1 MTSAIVILTA
11 AVFAL
16 SITFSQSVN
25 ASTTD
30 LSSSEANDSSSS
42 PNVTSAC
49 VTFNS
54 EERMLTISCKTTN
67 LTQIDNQLKDS
78 DVIHKDAYI
87 DKGWILN
94 AGITVAENA
103 ILYINS
109 SDTSWLKITS
119 DGETASPIYV
129 SGGLK
134 IDSVRISS
142 WNPNTNNYTSSPDS
156 HRNGE
161 DIHIGTPRP

>member
-1 MTSAIVILTA
+1 MCYDQILKMTSAIVILTA

-25 ASTTD
+25 ALTAD

-54 EERMLTISCKTTN
+54 EERMITISCKTAN

-94 AGITVAENA
+94 A
-103 ILYINS
+103 
-109 SDTSWLKITS
+109 
-119 DGETASPIYV
+119 
-129 SGGLK
+129 
-134 IDSVRISS
+134 
-142 WNPNTNNYTSSPDS
+142 
-156 HRNGE
+156 
-161 DIHIGTPRP
+161 

>member
-1 MTSAIVILTA
+1 MIVLRSKIKNDFGYCNTHSSSLCIIHH
-11 AVFAL
+11 VQ
-16 SITFSQSVN
+16 SSVN
-25 ASTTD
+25 ASTAD

-54 EERMLTISCKTTN
+54 EERMMAISCKTTD

-94 AGITVAENA
+94 A
-103 ILYINS
+103 
-109 SDTSWLKITS
+109 
-119 DGETASPIYV
+119 
-129 SGGLK
+129 
-134 IDSVRISS
+134 
-142 WNPNTNNYTSSPDS
+142 
-156 HRNGE
+156 
-161 DIHIGTPRP
+161 

>member
-1 MTSAIVILTA
+1 MHYPSRSV
-11 AVFAL
+11 
-16 SITFSQSVN
+16 SQSVN
-25 ASTTD
+25 ASTVD
-30 LSSSEANDSSSS
+30 LSSSEANDSSYS

-54 EERMLTISCKTTN
+54 EERMIIISCKTTN

-87 DKGWILN
+87 EKGWVLN

-119 DGETASPIYV
+119 DEETAYPIYYLGV
-129 SGGLK
+129 
-134 IDSVRISS
+134 
-142 WNPNTNNYTSSPDS
+142 
-156 HRNGE
+156 
-161 DIHIGTPRP
+161 